1 MTPQNAFFIHRS
13 SDYAEQVETFDT
25 EIWYDSKFKLEQI
38 PAFVLEELANAK
50 QLHSSKMDHPGYNRF
65 APKEIPR
72 AQKLDNKRN
81 LRYTPYI
88 IPNRND
94 TNQEVWFK

>member
-65 APKEIPR
+65 APKEVPK
-72 AQKLDNKRN
+72 AQKLEN
-81 LRYTPYI
+81 I
-88 IPNRND
+88 
-94 TNQEVWFK
+94 